1 MPHKLIGIRIML
13 VRSRKNAS
21 VCQSPCH
28 VYKALRSPNVQDLS
42 ENQMEQK
49 PNFLSFKNSTESG
62 ESLPCGS
69 AETVLFQVQFSLAPL
84 RPTAEK
90 ESTL

>member
-1 MPHKLIGIRIML
+1 MPHELIGIRIMP

-21 VCQSPCH
+21 VCQSPCR
-28 VYKALRSPNVQDLS
+28 VYKAARSPNVQDLS

-49 PNFLSFKNSTESG
+49 PNFLPFKNSTENG

-69 AETVLFQVQFSLAPL
+69 ALFKYSFTQYL
-84 RPTAEK
+84 
-90 ESTL
+90 